1 MNNQNKNTNL
11 LNSANNYNNKT
22 NTLNNITNNEVK
34 NNEKNNN
41 ENKYPDFNFAAN
53 NTNTPIQKGSN
64 KGIKIITKVGIIAGS
79 IIGFFL
85 FVLFCKFLYK
95 KFNQIKIIN

>member
-1 MNNQNKNTNL
+1 MNNQNKNRNL
-11 LNSANNYNNKT
+11 LNSANNYNNRT

-34 NNEKNNN
+34 NNEVKNN

-64 KGIKIITKVGIIAGS
+64 KRIKV
-79 IIGFFL
+79 IIGIAIACIVCGVFIGIL
-85 FVLFCKFLYK
+85 LYK
-95 KFNQIKIIN
+95 KKKSN